1 MNNSSITYAVDQVP
15 FPVGPHTGSA
25 TGGRISKVDKNGN
38 VTTVVDNLPSSHSTA
53 TDDETM
59 QQVTAKKVSDDS
71 DIASVSVTISEGRAV
86 LTGTVNSSAA
96 KAKAEKFVREVRG
109 VRSIDNKI
117 VVSVQ

>member
-1 MNNSSITYAVDQVP
+1 
-15 FPVGPHTGSA
+15 
-25 TGGRISKVDKNGN
+25 
-38 VTTVVDNLPSSHSTA
+38 
-53 TDDETM
+53 M
-59 QQVTAKKVSDDS
+59 QQVAAKKVSDDS
-71 DIASVSVTISEGRAV
+71 DLASVSVTVSEGRAV